1 MFPADSVHGTEAN
14 SACTDALATEAD
26 GVVLNVP
33 RAPAGQS
40 SDFSS
45 SDFPAGTCTALVFR
59 VRS

>member
-1 MFPADSVHGTEAN
+1 MFPADSVHGTEES
-14 SACTDALATEAD
+14 SACPAALATEAD
-26 GVVLNVP
+26 GVALNVP

-45 SDFPAGTCTALVFR
+45 SDFTAGSCTALAFR